1 MWAAVFLL
9 RVCDPVKYRIL
20 LKVLLVVSGN
30 KTGSIPF
37 RKLRSLSGCG
47 FRFYIWACVF
57 TSDFHLLPASDPNWK
72 LVRLFIGS
80 VLFCQWEE
88 LWKTSQR
95 FEDDL
100 VVCVGFKH
108 GAAIRASIVRA
119 TSVCETKLTNLTRY
133 ECRVRCYV
141 SPYSPAH
148 ALRLSSEI
156 RQNRVVAGKD
166 SSSSIL
172 WPTGL
177 HTLNVAAIIGWT
189 VNRGRLPSLLRHT

>member
-1 MWAAVFLL
+1 LAACF
-9 RVCDPVKYRIL
+9 
-20 LKVLLVVSGN
+20 
-30 KTGSIPF
+30 
-37 RKLRSLSGCG
+37 
-47 FRFYIWACVF
+47 
-57 TSDFHLLPASDPNWK
+57 
-72 LVRLFIGS
+72 
-80 VLFCQWEE
+80 FCQWEE

-95 FEDDL
+95 FEHDL

-133 ECRVRCYV
+133 ECWVRCYV

-177 HTLNVAAIIGWT
+177 HTLNVAAIIG
-189 VNRGRLPSLLRHT
+189 